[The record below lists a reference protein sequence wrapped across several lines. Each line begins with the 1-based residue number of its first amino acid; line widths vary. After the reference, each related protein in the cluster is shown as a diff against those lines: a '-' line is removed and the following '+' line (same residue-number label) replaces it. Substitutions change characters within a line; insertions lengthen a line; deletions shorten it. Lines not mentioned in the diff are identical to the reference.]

1 MRKLALP
8 TLLLLGLL
16 VLAFVGC
23 KPASVSVEDRI
34 ALFLSDINNANWS
47 SIYLN
52 FHPTLTADYN
62 ALSGTTVVDWG
73 AVFEPAYA
81 PYSILGL
88 NTSDPR
94 NVAGSMTSSNDSVWP
109 GPQPVAFRMAQYGE
123 DWMIEEMDFDGFL
136 PLID

>member
-1 MRKLALP
+1 MKKLALP
-8 TLLLLGLL
+8 MLLLLGLL

-52 FHPTLTADYN
+52 FHPTLTQDYPEISN
-62 ALSGTTVVDWG
+62 NTYPDWTALFPTEYS
-73 AVFEPAYA
+73 
-81 PYSILGL
+81 PYSIIGL

-94 NVAGSMTSSNDSVWP
+94 NVTGSMTASNAAWG
-109 GPQPVAFRMAQYGE
+109 GPQAVVFRMAQYGE
-123 DWMIEEMDFDGFL
+123 DWMIEGMDLGL
-136 PLID
+136 AIPLIK